1 MHTPA
6 RKTKAGTEENSDA
19 AMTASEQSK
28 GTISSRPQISAW
40 RDILGAFAPNRAVS
54 KTTIRLIAVV
64 QVGILLLVWATSSY
78 PFLPKPMAVLSAFT
92 DLWNHEGLGQELVT
106 SFTLNLQA
114 MAWTTV
120 ISLGLA
126 YLTVVPAFRPTVL
139 AISKGRFLGMVG
151 LTFFFTLILSSGH
164 RLKVG
169 LLVFG
174 VSVFFV
180 TSMIDVVAQVP
191 KERFDLA
198 RTLRMGEW
206 RVVWEVIVLG
216 RADAAF
222 DVMRQ
227 NAAMGWMMLTMVEG
241 ISRSEGGVG
250 ALLLNQNK
258 HFRLEA
264 VFAIQICILL
274 IGLVQDYGI
283 GLAKKFICPYADLQ
297 LERT

>member
-1 MHTPA
+1 VNPIKPATGAIAAGATAAAIRPTPA
-6 RKTKAGTEENSDA
+6 PGGESFWHEL
-19 AMTASEQSK
+19 
-28 GTISSRPQISAW
+28 
-40 RDILGAFAPNRAVS
+40 LGAFSPNRVIS
-54 KTTIRLIAVV
+54 KPAFRFIVVFQIAV
-64 QVGILLLVWATSSY
+64 LLMVWATSTY
-78 PFLPKPMAVLSAFT
+78 VFLPKPMDVWRAFV
-92 DLWNHEGLGQELVT
+92 DLWSHEGLGQELIV
-106 SFTLNLQA
+106 SFSLNVQA
-114 MAWTTV
+114 MAWATV

-126 YLTVVPAFRPTVL
+126 YLTVVPFFQPIVQ

-151 LTFFFTLILSSGH
+151 LTFFFTVIFASGH
-164 RLKVG
+164 GLKVS

-174 VSVFFV
+174 VAVFFV

-191 KERFDLA
+191 KEKFDLA

-222 DVMRQ
+222 DAMRQ

-264 VFAIQICILL
+264 VFAIQIAILV
-274 IGLVQDYGI
+274 IGLLQDYVL
-283 GLAKKFICPYADLQ
+283 GLAKTFLFPYASLQ
-297 LERT
+297 LEKR

>member
-1 MHTPA
+1 MTTKPQPA
-6 RKTKAGTEENSDA
+6 GDRDHGALATAEAPERSVA
-19 AMTASEQSK
+19 AASSA
-28 GTISSRPQISAW
+28 RPKPTLEVLA
-40 RDILGAFAPNRAVS
+40 AFSPNKVVS
-54 KTTIRLIAVV
+54 KNTIRFIIAFEVAVLLI
-64 QVGILLLVWATSSY
+64 VWATSTY
-78 PFLPKPMAVLSAFT
+78 VFLPKPLAVWNAFL
-92 DLWNHEGLGQELVT
+92 DLWSHEGLGQELIT
-106 SFTLNLQA
+106 SFMLNIQA
-114 MAWTTV
+114 MAWATV
-120 ISLGLA
+120 LSLGLA
-126 YLTVVPAFRPTVL
+126 YLTVVPAFRPIVM

-151 LTFFFTLILSSGH
+151 LTFFFTLLFASGH
-164 RLKVG
+164 HLKVS

-174 VSVFFV
+174 VGVFFV

-191 KERFDLA
+191 KEKFDLA

-222 DVMRQ
+222 DAMRQ

-264 VFAIQICILL
+264 VFAIQIAILI
-274 IGLVQDYGI
+274 IGLFQDYAL
-283 GLAKKFICPYADLQ
+283 GLAKKFIFPYADLQ
-297 LERT
+297 LERS